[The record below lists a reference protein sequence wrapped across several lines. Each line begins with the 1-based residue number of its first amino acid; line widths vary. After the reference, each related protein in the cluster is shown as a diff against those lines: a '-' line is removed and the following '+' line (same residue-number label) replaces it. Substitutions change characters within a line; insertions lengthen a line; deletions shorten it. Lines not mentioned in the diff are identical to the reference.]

1 MASQIRLELS
11 TTNPDLQDGLQARM
25 HDPLWLLARQWQ
37 FGEFNGADAGSPAAA
52 QVVVDQTTLSRYQPG
67 PQSAGHPS
75 RPYAPEALA
84 LETLVESEPV
94 GTGAF
99 APTGNSPP
107 KPATIC
113 FACCN

>member
-52 QVVVDQTTLSRYQPG
+52 QVVVDQATLSRYQPG
-67 PQSAGHPS
+67 PQSAAHPS
-75 RPYAPEALA
+75 RPYAPETLA
-84 LETLVESEPV
+84 LETLV
-94 GTGAF
+94 
-99 APTGNSPP
+99 
-107 KPATIC
+107 
-113 FACCN
+113 